1 MASNPSKAIVTDY
14 LMKQLSKLSQS
25 DLSKPQLVEEIQ
37 STLDYAKEL
46 KDPAPSV
53 S

>member
-1 MASNPSKAIVTDY
+1 MASNPSKAIVIDY
-14 LMKQLSKLSQS
+14 FMKQLSKLSQS
-25 DLSKPQLVEEIQ
+25 DLSKPQLEVVQ